1 MEDEIFG
8 PILPILIYTDFD
20 DALARIADKPAPLAA
35 FIFSTRQDHID
46 RFIGSLSYGGGAVNQ
61 VNINLFIESMPFGG
75 VGPGGHGPLLR
86 PIWLFEA
93 LTHAKSML
101 IAPDGVAIDH
111 LIPPY
116 DRSKIEAL
124 SMWFDYPSE

>member
-8 PILPILIYTDFD
+8 PILPILTYTDFN

-61 VNINLFIESMPFGG
+61 VNIHLFIESMPFGG
-75 VGPGGHGPLLR
+75 VGPAGMGHYYGR
-86 PIWLFEA
+86 YGFEA
-93 LTHAKSML
+93 LTHSKSML

-124 SMWFDYPSE
+124 SMWFDYPSD

>member
-1 MEDEIFG
+1 M
-8 PILPILIYTDFD
+8 
-20 DALARIADKPAPLAA
+20 
-35 FIFSTRQDHID
+35 
-46 RFIGSLSYGGGAVNQ
+46 NQ

-75 VGPGGHGPLLR
+75 VGPAGMGHYYGR
-86 PIWLFEA
+86 YGFEA

-116 DRSKIEAL
+116 DRSKVEAL
-124 SMWFDYPSE
+124 SMWFDYPSD